1 MYMYNTFNQVYFT
14 KKIKF
19 YVNLNLKLI
28 YIIYFKFKL
37 MLFLSHPLTN
47 EAKNLYENVKKKN
60 YKEDSGLDLYIIENE
75 IIKPGETKFIKLGIK
90 AEMLDKD
97 NNVGYYLYP
106 RSSISKTPLRMCNSI
121 GLIDKGFRGELMF
134 AVDNIK
140 NYEYEIT
147 KGQRL
152 CQIVAHDLSPIVY
165 QVVSKLSESERSLNN
180 SCGFGSTG

>member
-1 MYMYNTFNQVYFT
+1 M
-14 KKIKF
+14 
-19 YVNLNLKLI
+19 LLLI
-28 YIIYFKFKL
+28 
-37 MLFLSHPLTN
+37 HPLNDEVKKLYQNN
-47 EAKNLYENVKKKN
+47 EKKN
-60 YKEDSGLDLYIIENE
+60 YKEDSGLDLFIIKND
-75 IIKPGETKFIKLGIK
+75 IIKPGETKCIKLGIK
-90 AEMLDKD
+90 TEMLDE
-97 NNVGYYLYP
+97 NNKNTGYYLCP

-121 GLIDKGFRGELMF
+121 GLIDKGYRGELKF